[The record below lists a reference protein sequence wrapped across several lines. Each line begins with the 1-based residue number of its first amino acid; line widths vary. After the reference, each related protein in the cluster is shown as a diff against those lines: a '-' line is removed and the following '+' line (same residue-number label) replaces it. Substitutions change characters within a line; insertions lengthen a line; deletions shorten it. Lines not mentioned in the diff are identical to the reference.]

1 MEVKNVSNTT
11 NGGFETSGSKGGRY
25 MFTDGGPS
33 SYRSRRNR
41 ETARAPTPPSR
52 KPRPLAAFA
61 LPRPWPWTSWTR
73 PSRWRPRSRRV
84 PSGRGWTARRIPIAC
99 RAFFFCVFVVY
110 IRRDDR
116 SRQSFAR
123 SRLRSRL
130 RSHLYLSLESSSR
143 SIGARAPRRSFRA
156 RPRARVRRRRKR
168 IAEPARARPRR
179 GFASRRVASR
189 RASTARRDRPLA
201 RIPRCRPMSSFSR
214 ARANPA
220 PELR

>member
-73 PSRWRPRSRRV
+73 PSRSRPRSRRV
-84 PSGRGWTARRIPIAC
+84 PSGRGWTGRRTPIAC
-99 RAFFFCVFVVY
+99 SALCILPCVRSLRV
-110 IRRDDR
+110 RRDDR
-116 SRQSFAR
+116 SRQSFVR
-123 SRLRSRL
+123 SFCG
-130 RSHLYLSLESSSR
+130 SHLYLSRILVTFGR
-143 SIGARAPRRSFRA
+143 RARASSIVSPAPSRA
-156 RPRARVRRRRKR
+156 RSTSTKTHHRTRARDRD
-168 IAEPARARPRR
+168 ED
-179 GFASRRVASR
+179 SRRVASR
-189 RASTARRDRPLA
+189 HASTARPRPTPSRESRGFA
-201 RIPRCRPMSSFSR
+201 RRRLPRER
-214 ARANPA
+214 ARA

>member
-123 SRLRSRL
+123 SLPPSLPPSLPSLSRPRIL
-130 RSHLYLSLESSSR
+130 VAFDRRARASSIVSRASSR
-143 SIGARAPRRSFRA
+143 ARSTSTKTYRRTRARATATRI
-156 RPRARVRRRRKR
+156 RV
-168 IAEPARARPRR
+168 
-179 GFASRRVASR
+179 ASRRVASR
-189 RASTARRDRPLA
+189 IHRATRPT
-201 RIPRCRPMSSFSR
+201 P
-214 ARANPA
+214 RANPA
-220 PELR
+220 VSPDVVLLARACESRT